1 MVAAHT
7 TTAAVAS
14 PTTRQAILAVA
25 MKRFAEHGYEGTS
38 LNEIA
43 AEVGIR
49 RPSLL
54 YHFPSKEALYRE
66 VFESSLADWFR
77 RVEET
82 ARRPIDGW
90 AQVDRVLNASFQFF
104 RENPEFIRLVRRE
117 LLEGGS
123 RLALELGAALR
134 PQVARAVGFL
144 EREMAAGRFRS
155 HDPEQLLLTGYGAL
169 LSYFSDVPF
178 IEALLG
184 WDPLTSA
191 ALDQRFEHVRG
202 FFRAAL
208 EPSA

>member
-1 MVAAHT
+1 VVAT
-7 TTAAVAS
+7 NTPGGVGS
-14 PTTRQAILAVA
+14 ITTRDAILSAA
-25 MKRFAEHGYEGTS
+25 MRRFAEHGYDGTS
-38 LNEIA
+38 LNDIA
-43 AEVGIR
+43 EEVGIR

-54 YHFPSKEALYRE
+54 YHFASKEALYRE

-77 RVEET
+77 RLEET
-82 ARRPIDGW
+82 ARVPIDGW
-90 AQVDRVLNASFQFF
+90 AQVDRVLDASFQFF

-134 PQVARAVGFL
+134 PHMTRAAGFL
-144 EREMAAGRFRS
+144 RREMAAGRFRR
-155 HDPEQLLLTGYGAL
+155 HDPDQLLLTGYGAL

-184 WDPLTSA
+184 WDPLTPQ
-191 ALDQRFEHVRG
+191 ALDNRFEHVRV

-208 EPSA
+208 EP

>member
-1 MVAAHT
+1 MVVANT
-7 TTAAVAS
+7 PAVAS
-14 PTTRQAILAVA
+14 PTTRNAILAVA

-38 LNEIA
+38 LNDIA

-90 AQVDRVLNASFQFF
+90 AQVDRVLGASFQCF

-134 PQVARAVGFL
+134 PQVARAAGFL
-144 EREMAAGRFRS
+144 EREIAAKRFRT

-184 WDPLTSA
+184 WDPLGPE
-191 ALDQRFEHVRG
+191 ALDRRFEHVRV

-208 EPSA
+208 APSS